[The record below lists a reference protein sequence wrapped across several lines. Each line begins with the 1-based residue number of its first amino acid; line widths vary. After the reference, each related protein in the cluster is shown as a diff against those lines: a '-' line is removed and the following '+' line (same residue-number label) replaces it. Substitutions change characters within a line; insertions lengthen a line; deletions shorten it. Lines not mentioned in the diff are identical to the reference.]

1 MKSSLEGA
9 SRRIYESIA
18 SKFVQKKADFVAPF
32 FYWLRIVHQVGEKLG
47 SFIRK
52 SFNSQHHNFGAKNLQ
67 EAGDRKSKYSI

>member
-1 MKSSLEGA
+1 MSQLPQNSFK
-9 SRRIYESIA
+9 
-18 SKFVQKKADFVAPF
+18 KKADFVAPF